1 MIGDLIS
8 RGKTRLCLFFLRPN
22 WDGEQRWRVGRK
34 DRVSAART
42 RERLVCLTFID
53 DTGDQLPLW
62 AALWED
68 FSGLNELNGPISQGL
83 AVAPEQPTWHN

>member
-8 RGKTRLCLFFLRPN
+8 REKTWLCLFFLRPN
-22 WDGEQRWRVGRK
+22 WDGKQRWRVDRK
-34 DRVSAART
+34 DRVLAART
-42 RERLVCLTFID
+42 REHLVCLASAS

-68 FSGLNELNGPISQGL
+68 FSGLNESNGPIWQGL